1 MEKKASSESQTV
13 RSPRLRRPASYL
25 RQFRTRYRDLAYLY
39 WLRFGYVTAGD
50 SRSGDSPP

>member
-1 MEKKASSESQTV
+1 MV

-39 WLRFGYVTAGD
+39 WLRFGYFTSGE
-50 SRSGDSPP
+50 SRSGGSPP